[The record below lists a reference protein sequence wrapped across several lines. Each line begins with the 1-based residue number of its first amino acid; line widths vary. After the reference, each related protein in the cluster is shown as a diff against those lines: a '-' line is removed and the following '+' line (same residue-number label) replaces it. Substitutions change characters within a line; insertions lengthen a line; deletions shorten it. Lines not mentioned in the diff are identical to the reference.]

1 MAFSGYLVK
10 VGTYE
15 IPLSYMRYESYQIT
29 YYTQDL
35 DSYRDSDGVL
45 HRNALQHKVGKLEF
59 NTPIMSS
66 SDFSTLMSS
75 LKAQMSDPTEKKA
88 SVKFYVPEDDAYV
101 TQDMYIPDVVT
112 KIRNVDGAS
121 NTISYQETR
130 IAFIGY

>member
-59 NTPIMSS
+59 NTPIMSNS
-66 SDFSTLMSS
+66 VFSTFMSS
-75 LKAQMSDPTEKKA
+75 LQGQMSDPTEKKV

-112 KIRNVDGAS
+112 KIRNVDDVN

>member
-10 VGTYE
+10 VGSYT
-15 IPLSYMRYESYQIT
+15 IPLKYMRYESYQIT

-35 DSYRDSDGVL
+35 DSYRDSNGVL
-45 HRNALQHKVGKLEF
+45 CRNVLQHKIGKLEF
-59 NTPIMSS
+59 NTPIMNNT
-66 SDFSTLMSS
+66 DFSTLMSS

-88 SVKFYVPEDDAYV
+88 SVTFYVPEDDAYV
-101 TQDMYIPDVVT
+101 TQNMYIPDVVT
-112 KIRNVDGAS
+112 KIRNVDEGS

>member
-35 DSYRDSDGVL
+35 NSYRDSDGVL
-45 HRNALQHKVGKLEF
+45 HRNALAHKVGKLEF
-59 NTPIMSS
+59 NTPIMSNT
-66 SDFSTLMSS
+66 DFSTLMSS

-88 SVKFYVPEDDAYV
+88 SVTFYVPEDDAYV

-112 KIRNVDGAS
+112 KIRNVDEGS

>member
-10 VGTYE
+10 VGTYK

-45 HRNALQHKVGKLEF
+45 HRNALQHKIGKLEF
-59 NTPIMSS
+59 NTPIMNNT
-66 SDFSTLMSS
+66 DFSTLMSS

-88 SVKFYVPEDDAYV
+88 SVTFYVPEDDAYV

-112 KIRNVDGAS
+112 KIRNVDEGS